1 MKLYI
6 SLTSPFSRKVRIAM
20 REKDLD
26 AEEIVVNPWESSAEL
41 LAVNPLSQVPV
52 LMTANGP
59 IFDSCAIIEYLEDF
73 DGEINLVPLCG
84 SRWPVLRWMRLADGI
99 TEACLNCFLENK
111 RPPDQRNMEIKQRQ
125 MAKIERALQWTEERM
140 PDAEF
145 LLNERLTI
153 ADISLGCALSYLDL
167 RYARDWRRGRPNL
180 ARWHEKICLRP
191 SFKDTEP
198 VE

>member
-1 MKLYI
+1 MKLFI

-20 REKDLD
+20 REKQLE

-52 LMTANGP
+52 LVTTDGP

-99 TEACLNCFLENK
+99 TEACLTCYLENK
-111 RPPDQRNMEIKQRQ
+111 RPAEQRNDEVKQRQ
-125 MAKIERALQWTEERM
+125 IAKIERALQWTEERM

-145 LLNERLTI
+145 LLNERLTM
-153 ADISLGCALSYLDL
+153 ADISLGCALSYLNL
-167 RYARDWRRGRPNL
+167 RYKKGWRKERPRL
-180 ARWHEKICLRP
+180 ARWHRKISQRP
-191 SFKDTEP
+191 SFKATEP